1 MVDARPVG
9 SQAHHGCSPDPL
21 HAWLPIASDAAVASC
36 AASASTWWS
45 SPSLLQ
51 RCREREREGGRMEGR
66 KTEGEMEMGE
76 GKRVNPEDEVKQDT
90 R

>member
-21 HAWLPIASDAAVASC
+21 NAWLPIASDSAVASC
-36 AASASTWWS
+36 ATSASTWWS

-51 RCREREREGGRMEGR
+51 RCRERAGGREGGMNEGR
-66 KTEGEMEMGE
+66 MTERERERWIWEKGRE
-76 GKRVNPEDEVKQDT
+76 
-90 R
+90 

>member
-21 HAWLPIASDAAVASC
+21 HAWLPIASDSAVASF

-51 RCREREREGGRMEGR
+51 RCREREGGREDGGEKDR
-66 KTEGEMEMGE
+66 EGEMEMGE
-76 GKRVNPEDEVKQDT
+76 GKRVNPEDEVKQHT